1 MGDYLKFD
9 RMITPIIIQIIFW
22 VLVVV
27 IALIGLWSMF
37 GGSSGTE
44 RLTGLAIFII
54 GPILVRIYCEIMIV
68 LFQINDKLHDIRQ
81 NTKK

>member
-1 MGDYLKFD
+1 MGEYLKFD

-22 VLVVV
+22 VLVVI

-37 GGSSGTE
+37 GGSNGTE

-68 LFQINDKLHDIRQ
+68 MFQINDKLHDIRQ

>member
-22 VLVVV
+22 VLVVICV
-27 IALIGLWSMF
+27 IAGLIQMF
-37 GGSSGTE
+37 GGESGVQ
-44 RLTGLAIFII
+44 RLGGLLIFII

-68 LFQINDKLHDIRQ
+68 MFQINDKLHDIRE

>member
-22 VLVVV
+22 VLVVI

-68 LFQINDKLHDIRQ
+68 MFQINDKLHDIRQ

>member
-1 MGDYLKFD
+1 MGEYLKFD

-22 VLVVV
+22 VLVVI
-27 IALIGLWSMF
+27 IALVGLWSMF

-68 LFQINDKLHDIRQ
+68 MFQINDKLHDIRE

>member
-68 LFQINDKLHDIRQ
+68 MFQINDKLHDIRQ